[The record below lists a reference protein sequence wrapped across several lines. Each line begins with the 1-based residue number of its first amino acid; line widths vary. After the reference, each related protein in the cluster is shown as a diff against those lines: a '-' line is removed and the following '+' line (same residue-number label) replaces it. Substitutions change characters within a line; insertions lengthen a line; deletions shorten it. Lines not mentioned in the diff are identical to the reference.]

1 MRFRYNLCIDKELQ
15 AVSEG
20 YDLFRK
26 SNDKSLKDGDAYA
39 KRIIADLRASVDDRN
54 YLSDVIRPVPND
66 PHTFIVSGLDD
77 FDQTMMD
84 SMRET
89 LALAN
94 ITYSDT
100 EINGRVFHVVTI
112 NGKEADDVTYF
123 ANARK
128 AIAKEKMKSG
138 ASSVVGRIGR
148 WIGSYLS
155 WLGQGGFKRIL
166 WNGLLILV
174 VFNMARSAI
183 VNHSWSVKEDPRATE
198 LIAIMTDRKATAD
211 PAIEGEFSSSDDDT
225 LKVTGDA
232 FIYDNGYSTTAGI
245 VDGKHQMLI
254 PDDYESSYSAD
265 YEYYTY
271 RFVGDELVLTQ
282 HRTDVKPNYQDD
294 AWMTYT
300 FTKD

>member
-1 MRFRYNLCIDKELQ
+1 
-15 AVSEG
+15 VSEG

-26 SNDKSLKDGDAYA
+26 TNDKSLKDGDAYA

-100 EINGRVFHVVTI
+100 EIDGRVFHVVTI

-128 AIAKEKMKSG
+128 AIAKEKMTSG
-138 ASSVVGRIGR
+138 AASVAGRVGR
-148 WIGSYLS
+148 WIGSYIS

-183 VNHSWSVKEDPRATE
+183 VNQSWSVKEDPRATE
-198 LIAIMTDRKATAD
+198 LIAIMTAQDANADAT
-211 PAIEGEFSSSDDDT
+211 IEGTYTGSDYAGKT
-225 LKVTGDA
+225 LKVSDSA
-232 FIYDNGYSTTAGI
+232 FILDNGYSKTSGI
-245 VDGKHQMLI
+245 VDGEHKMLI

-271 RFVGDELVLTQ
+271 RFVGDDLVLTRHQ
-282 HRTDVKPNYQDD
+282 TDVKPNYQDD
-294 AWMTYT
+294 ADMTYT

>member
-1 MRFRYNLCIDKELQ
+1 
-15 AVSEG
+15 VSEG
-20 YDLFRK
+20 YDLFWK
-26 SNDKSLKDGDAYA
+26 TNDKSLKDGDVYA
-39 KRIIADLRASVDDRN
+39 KRMIADLRASVEDRN

-100 EINGRVFHVVTI
+100 EIDGRVFHVVTI
-112 NGKEADDVTYF
+112 NGKNASDVSYF

-128 AIAKEKMKSG
+128 AIAKQKVKSG

-148 WIGSYLS
+148 WIGSYVS
-155 WLGQGGFKRIL
+155 WLGQGGFKRVL

-174 VFNMARSAI
+174 AFNMARSAI
-183 VNHSWSVKEDPRATE
+183 VNQSWSVKEDPRATE
-198 LIAIMTDRKATAD
+198 LIAIMTKRAANADAT
-211 PAIEGEFSSSDDDT
+211 IEGQFSSTDDDT
-225 LKVTGDA
+225 LKISDAA
-232 FIYDNGYSTTAGI
+232 FIFDNGYSTTSGI
-245 VDGKHQMLI
+245 VDGEHQMLI

-271 RFVGDELVLTQ
+271 RFVGDNLVLTR
-282 HRTDVKPNYQDD
+282 HKTDVKPNYQDD
-294 AWMTYT
+294 ADMTYT